1 MNMPASSMPLF
12 MQYVHGN
19 TTLTAKEV
27 ALRLFRDY
35 KLEKYVV
42 QELAE
47 VLQRDTLSIAIAQ
60 AVRQRLHPETVR
72 WLSRIPSIDRF

>member
-60 AVRQRLHPETVR
+60 AVRPETVR
-72 WLSRIPSIDRF
+72 SLSRIPSIDRF